1 MPTADDRVWAAEV
14 GRVAC
19 HVQVDAQVLGAV
31 AAVQAVCHD
40 RVDAQVPEAVGAAV
54 QAVPMAV
61 DRRAGAVAPMAAAVD
76 DEVWVE
82 SMVLTVCRNY
92 CTMDISGISPSRR
105 VNDRLD

>member
-19 HVQVDAQVLGAV
+19 HVQVDAQVLGAE

-40 RVDAQVPEAVGAAV
+40 WVDVQVLEAVEAVV

-61 DRRAGAVAPMAAAVD
+61 DRRAGEVVPMAAAVD
-76 DEVWVE
+76 GEVWVE

-105 VNDRLD
+105 VND

>member
-1 MPTADDRVWAAEV
+1 M
-14 GRVAC
+14 AC

-40 RVDAQVPEAVGAAV
+40 WVDVQVLEA
-54 QAVPMAV
+54 M
-61 DRRAGAVAPMAAAVD
+61 GAVVQVVPMAAAVD

-82 SMVLTVCRNY
+82 SMVLTICRNY

-105 VNDRLD
+105 VND

>member
-1 MPTADDRVWAAEV
+1 MHDYDATMPTADDRVWAAEV

-19 HVQVDAQVLGAV
+19 HVQVDAQVL
-31 AAVQAVCHD
+31 
-40 RVDAQVPEAVGAAV
+40 EAVV

-61 DRRAGAVAPMAAAVD
+61 DRQAGEVVPMAAAVD

-105 VNDRLD
+105 VND

>member
-1 MPTADDRVWAAEV
+1 MPTVDDRVWAVEV

-19 HVQVDAQVLGAV
+19 HVQVDDQVLGAE
-31 AAVQAVCHD
+31 AAVQAVFHD
-40 RVDAQVPEAVGAAV
+40 RVDAQVLEAVGAAV
-54 QAVPMAV
+54 QVVPMAV
-61 DRRAGAVAPMAAAVD
+61 DRRAGAVDPMAAAVD

-105 VNDRLD
+105 VND